1 SAGALPKYENLKTH
15 EMHVRPPRCLTSSRA
30 QGRLDIRTLRPDFVR
45 RSAASELV
53 AADRGGRVWS
63 CAPGGRSRPH
73 DTNPTLPTL
82 SVPTGR
88 SPAIPQLAE
97 SRVEIVV
104 GERRK
109 TVDADSVLLAAV

>member
-1 SAGALPKYENLKTH
+1 
-15 EMHVRPPRCLTSSRA
+15 M
-30 QGRLDIRTLRPDFVR
+30 
-45 RSAASELV
+45 
-53 AADRGGRVWS
+53 WS

-109 TVDADSVLLAAV
+109 TVDADSVLLAAVLRLTIRTFAFHVRNEEVTLADIAHERHAVAARVRDPVDVHDDHGHAPRGVR